1 MSTDAGRRFVFLLV
15 NTVGR
20 SRRGD
25 AYERWSVCGFD
36 TALWEEQLGENVFFL
51 LFICLFVYE
60 SNGNSFK
67 TNSLVKALV
76 GACAAVSSFLYPSSL
91 LVDLL

>member
-36 TALWEEQLGENVFFL
+36 TALWEEQLGENVFFYY
-51 LFICLFVYE
+51 LFVCLFMRATATVLKLIPVRTCQYI
-60 SNGNSFK
+60 
-67 TNSLVKALV
+67 
-76 GACAAVSSFLYPSSL
+76 Y
-91 LVDLL
+91 